1 MLNFFDNP
9 RDNIIGLQALAIVCI
24 FIIGCMLYYM
34 GETTDNLNLEIN
46 DLKSEVNQLELECPA
61 CPAHPK
67 IPACPKC
74 PTLTCPSI
82 NNAKCPDCPDCNC
95 PENEN
100 TNECPPCPECNA
112 SADCPTVD
120 DIVGGIFP
128 GRNTGVTSGGKYFD
142 VQANESYELLPDYDF
157 YHAVDA
163 FPTDSILDQPLRTGN
178 VAVPEDAIEN
188 SIANSLVNTGES
200 RTLNMERMDMALSG
214 DTTGATSLPK
224 KWGSQTVKTVG
235 SSGGIISARES
246 QERAASQAGGTDMDR
261 ALREVMERNRRESDT
276 RADLESG
283 AGE

>member
-34 GETTDNLNLEIN
+34 SETTDTLNSEIN
-46 DLKSEVNQLELECPA
+46 DLKSEVNTLELECPA

-95 PENEN
+95 PEND
-100 TNECPPCPECNA
+100 ECPACPDCSA

-128 GRNTGVTSGGKYFD
+128 GRNPGITSGGKYFNI
-142 VQANESYELLPDYDF
+142 QANESYELLPDYDF
-157 YHAVDA
+157 YQPVDA
-163 FPTDSILDQPLRTGN
+163 FPTDSILEQPLRFGN
-178 VAVPEDAIEN
+178 VALPEDAIEN
-188 SIANSLVNTGES
+188 SIDSSLVNTDES
-200 RTLNMERMDMALSG
+200 RSLNMGRMDMASSG
-214 DTTGATSLPK
+214 DTTGATSLSK
-224 KWGSQTVKTVG
+224 KFGSGTEKTFG
-235 SSGGIISARES
+235 SRGGIISARES
-246 QERAASQAGGTDMDR
+246 QERAASQSGGADMNR

-276 RADLESG
+276 RRDLESG